1 MRPAKPVSGGDVSAG
16 EQFPIARSLLDWY
29 DRNARRLPWR
39 VGPGERELGV
49 RPDPYRVW
57 LSEIMLQ
64 QTTVAAVQP
73 YFEKFVSQWPTLADL
88 AAAEIDEIMRGWAGL
103 GYYSRAR
110 NLKATADII
119 ASKGGSFPAT
129 SALLKRLPGIG
140 EYTAAAI
147 AAIAYDEPSPVVDGN
162 IERVIA
168 RLFAIA
174 EPLPGAK
181 SAIRERQGAL
191 TPSARPG
198 DYAQAMMDLGATICT
213 PKRPACGPCPIGQLC
228 GAKAQGNPEAY
239 PLRRPKAVRPTRLG
253 IAYVAVRE
261 DRAVL
266 LRKRAPKGLLGGMA
280 ELPGSDWGIAVP
292 SGDCCAPF
300 DLKWKKISGQTV
312 HIFTHFRL
320 ELDVLTAKAPL
331 EAAAPNGHWWSSID
345 TLPHEA
351 LPSVMKKAIEAAAPG
366 STKPKTETLR
376 RPRPARA

>member
-1 MRPAKPVSGGDVSAG
+1 
-16 EQFPIARSLLDWY
+16 LLDWY

-39 VGPGERELGV
+39 VGPEERALGV

-88 AAAEIDEIMRGWAGL
+88 VAAEIDEIMRAWAGL

-110 NLKATADII
+110 NLKATADMI
-119 ASKGGSFPAT
+119 ASAGGSFPAT
-129 SALLKRLPGIG
+129 SALLKRLPGVG
-140 EYTAAAI
+140 DYTAAAI

-191 TPSARPG
+191 TPSARAG

-213 PKRPACGPCPIGQLC
+213 PKRPACGPCPIDQACL
-228 GAKAQGNPEAY
+228 AKAQGNPEAY
-239 PLRRPKAVRPTRLG
+239 PLKRSKSVRPTRHG
-253 IAYVAVRE
+253 IAFVAVRK
-261 DRAVL
+261 DGAIL

-280 ELPGSDWGIAVP
+280 EVPGSDWAVVAP
-292 SGDCCAPF
+292 SIDGSAPL
-300 DLKWKKISGQTV
+300 DLNWRKVSGKIV
-312 HIFTHFRL
+312 HVFTHFRL
-320 ELDVLTAKAPL
+320 ELDVLTAKAPQ
-331 EAAAPNGHWWSSID
+331 EAAAPNGYWWSPAD

-366 STKPKTETLR
+366 STKPKRETLR